1 MNWQKLDRNETAKII
16 QRVSSTPDG
25 ALFSITTSEATAAHL
40 PFYQGFMLV
49 RLTNYATLPSFTL
62 DFLSDG
68 NSFYLLDGSPDPL
81 QKIAARGALNL
92 NERNVVEYVDFFFKH
107 VTTEEGDIYLIR
119 DVDDM
124 PFMDS
129 LSLDQQLHIRRAHSD
144 IGVAYNR
151 ADDSFAVSAD
161 LYFAGVLLKATLMVA
176 PDGQIEVT
184 NHSMLMSENTTS
196 GANTGLR

>member
-1 MNWQKLDRNETAKII
+1 MNWQKLERSETVKII

-25 ALFSITTSEATAAHL
+25 ALFSITTSEAAAAHL

-81 QKIAARGALNL
+81 QKVAARGALNL
-92 NERNVVEYVDFFFKH
+92 NERNVAEYVDFFFKH

-129 LSLDQQLHIRRAHSD
+129 LSMDQQLHIRRAHTD

-161 LYFAGVLLKATLMVA
+161 LYFAGVLLKATLVVA

-184 NHSMLMSENTTS
+184 NHSMLMSDSTTS